1 MILRRDKWTDTK
13 IEDQTDRRMDGRT
26 NSHKEKFEADSLG
39 WKKKSAHNRQTFGKP
54 RHGNRQT
61 DKWTDGQKHFK
72 WRRAK
77 KMQMIGMGLAF
88 SRVFKVS

>member
-54 RHGNRQT
+54 RHGDRQT
-61 DKWTDGQKHFK
+61 DKWTDGRTETFQMAAGKKNANDWHGAGIFK
-72 WRRAK
+72 S
-77 KMQMIGMGLAF
+77 F
-88 SRVFKVS
+88 